1 MLRQDKVLAAEEIMG
16 AMGACGMGAFRRRW
30 AAARCVMFLCVLGLV
45 LAAIQVA
52 SWAHSARTAER
63 LATPP
68 PVQNSPELRV
78 GLILPIRLQSALVVR
93 DAQKGQ
99 LVEAQLMQDVPLAEG
114 SKLAMKSVVKGTVLG
129 LTNDSDG
136 AGLNLTLSFTRVE
149 NRNQNLTMNTSL
161 RAIAS
166 YQAVRT
172 SQTPFTGPD
181 GGTPAGWANTV
192 QIGGDIR
199 YGDGGLVRN
208 RHKQKVGKGVFG
220 GVLVHVQA
228 NPNGGCEGPINGD
241 DHLQALWVFSADAC
255 GVYGMKGANI
265 AHAGKSDPIGEITLH
280 FEKNDMKLD
289 SGTAMLLRVVAHP

>member
-1 MLRQDKVLAAEEIMG
+1 MG
-16 AMGACGMGAFRRRW
+16 AMRECGIGAFRRP
-30 AAARCVMFLCVLGLV
+30 AASRCAMFLCVVGLI
-45 LAAIQVA
+45 LAAMQVA
-52 SWAHSARTAER
+52 SWARFAKAAEN
-63 LATPP
+63 LASPL

-78 GLILPIRLQSALVVR
+78 GLILPIRLESTLVVR

-99 LVEAQLMQDVPLAEG
+99 LLEARVMQDVPLTEG

-129 LTNDSDG
+129 VTNDSDG
-136 AGLNLTLSFTRVE
+136 AGFNLTVSFTQVE
-149 NRNQNLTMNTSL
+149 SRNQTLTMNTSL
-161 RAIAS
+161 RAMAS

-172 SQTPFTGPD
+172 SQTPLTGPD

-208 RHKQKVGKGVFG
+208 GHKQKVGKGVFG

-228 NPNGGCEGPINGD
+228 NPSAGCEGPIDGD

-289 SGTAMLLRVVAHP
+289 AGTAMLLRVVAHP